1 MKHEKIVN
9 KTTSYGLNVSGG
21 NIDSLRVK
29 DDLKTV
35 IRVYDDGKIG
45 IAGRIGEG
53 DDKALFADAKAR
65 LSQNITYPCDLTAGK
80 TRKENC
86 VKNIV
91 PATEFVKTMKKL
103 LARLNKEY
111 PDFIFSNK
119 INMEEYSS
127 VYENSENT
135 RYEYASNYLAVIL
148 VIQHKKSASIM
159 DLAYGAVQNYYDE
172 DKVVSDIGK
181 LLAPFDKKAEL
192 DDTLPVIIG
201 DNIIHYSL
209 RHIIAELY
217 MSGASLFNGKLGE
230 KLFDEKVNIY
240 LDRGPDNKE
249 CIPFFDSEGVVNDGD
264 KFYFIKDGVFNGL
277 LTYKR
282 TAHNFNLPL
291 SGGGYSDFDEVPVA
305 AAVGTKLGT
314 TSDSLKKLIQGKAI
328 YIVEAGGG
336 DMTPDGTLGIP
347 VQLAYLY
354 DNGELVGKLPE
365 FSLNA
370 NIFDLLGKDLIGVAK
385 NDVFGFMED
394 TVLAAKFKINKN

>member
-53 DDKALFADAKAR
+53 DDKALFEDAKAR

-135 RYEYASNYLAVIL
+135 RYEYASNYIAVIL

-217 MSGASLFNGKLGE
+217 MSGASLFNGKLSE

-282 TAHNFNLPL
+282 TAHNFNL
-291 SGGGYSDFDEVPVA
+291 
-305 AAVGTKLGT
+305 
-314 TSDSLKKLIQGKAI
+314 Q
-328 YIVEAGGG
+328 
-336 DMTPDGTLGIP
+336 
-347 VQLAYLY
+347 
-354 DNGELVGKLPE
+354 
-365 FSLNA
+365 
-370 NIFDLLGKDLIGVAK
+370 IGRAHV
-385 NDVFGFMED
+385 
-394 TVLAAKFKINKN
+394 